1 MLIKD
6 LDDNLKP
13 IPPEPRRVLDDSYT
27 QTMRACLRLCL
38 EGKANEANAIGNYP
52 ANNARTV
59 QKDRRN
65 LYSMERK
72 P

>member
-13 IPPEPRRVLDDSYT
+13 IPPEPRRVLNDSYT

-38 EGKANEANAIGNYP
+38 EGKANDLNQIHNGP
-52 ANNARTV
+52 S
-59 QKDRRN
+59 
-65 LYSMERK
+65 YS

>member
-13 IPPEPRRVLDDSYT
+13 IPPEPRRVLNDSYT

-38 EGKANEANAIGNYP
+38 EGKANEAMDLAKYNLDSNMGIDEARSFIRD
-52 ANNARTV
+52 AN
-59 QKDRRN
+59 
-65 LYSMERK
+65 
-72 P
+72 